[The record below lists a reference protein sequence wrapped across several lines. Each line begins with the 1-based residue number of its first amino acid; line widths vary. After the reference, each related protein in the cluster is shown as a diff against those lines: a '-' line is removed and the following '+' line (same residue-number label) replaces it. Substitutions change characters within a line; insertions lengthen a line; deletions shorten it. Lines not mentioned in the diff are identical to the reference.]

1 MLVPQKRKVFS
12 GRQPILSTTSAVLLG
27 FILVG
32 VVVID
37 NVAKGNIQPVGA
49 PTPTPTRAPQSY
61 ILEAQAYFAAG
72 DIQSAIQSYED
83 ALVTDPE
90 NVPALTELSRLRIY
104 QSALETNQDKPVIL
118 EAALTD
124 INKAVEIDPNDSNAQ
139 AVRALVLDW
148 YADLAADLDERGVIL
163 TEANQ
168 AAINAI
174 TLDSDNALAIA
185 YRAEILNDQQQF
197 TQALQLAE
205 NAVALEPN
213 IMDTH
218 RVYAYV
224 LESTGNYS
232 KAIEEYKVAASITP
246 NFTYLYIK
254 IGQNYRQ
261 LRLYDQALEYFDRAA
276 SINETLGIQ
285 DPLPFVAIAKTYS
298 RQGEF
303 FIAARNAEKALDF
316 DNQNAELYGEL
327 GLIRFRARNYEGSI
341 PVLRCAVEGCTSYW
355 DTVYNT
361 VVVPEETQDIDEDF
375 MIGMDALEVQG
386 LPLNNN
392 TVVFYYTYGSVLAAL
407 DRCGEA
413 LPILDRVQSV
423 YEGDELIMEI
433 LNESY
438 FICS

>member
-1 MLVPQKRKVFS
+1 MLIPQGRKVFTK
-12 GRQPILSTTSAVLLG
+12 RQPVLSTLSAILLG
-27 FILVG
+27 LVLFG
-32 VVVID
+32 MVIIN
-37 NVAKGNIQPVGA
+37 NVFNGNIQPIGQA
-49 PTPTPTRAPQSY
+49 TATPTRTPKSY
-61 ILEAQAYFAAG
+61 ILEGQAFFAAG
-72 DIQSAIQSYED
+72 DIDNAIESYGF
-83 ALVTDPE
+83 ALETDPN
-90 NVPALTELSRLRIY
+90 NVSALTELARLRIY
-104 QSALETNQDKPVIL
+104 QSALKTNVEKPDIL
-118 EAALTD
+118 DAALAD
-124 INKAVEIDPNDSNAQ
+124 INKAVEIDPSDSNAQ
-139 AVRALVLDW
+139 AVRAFVLDW
-148 YADLAADLDERGVIL
+148 YADNAGSPDERDVML
-163 TEANQ
+163 AEANQ

-185 YRAEILNDQQQF
+185 YRAEILNDQLLF

-205 NAVALEPN
+205 GAVSLAPN
-213 IMDTH
+213 SMDAR

-232 KAIEEYKVAASITP
+232 KAIEEYKKAAALTP

-303 FIAARNAEKALDF
+303 FVAARNAEKALDF
-316 DNQNAELYGEL
+316 DRVNAELYGEL

-341 PVLRCAVEGCTSYW
+341 PVLQCAVEGCVSYW
-355 DTVYNT
+355 DTTFNT
-361 VVVPEETQDIDEDF
+361 VVIPEEDTDIDEDF
-375 MIGMDALEVQG
+375 MSGMETLNIVG

-407 DRCGEA
+407 DRCPEA
-413 LPILDRVQSV
+413 IPVLDQVEAV
-423 YEGDELIMEI
+423 YRGDELIMGI
-433 LNESY
+433 LQESY

>member
-1 MLVPQKRKVFS
+1 MLIPQGRKVFTK
-12 GRQPILSTTSAVLLG
+12 RQPVLSTLSAILLG
-27 FILVG
+27 LVLFG
-32 VVVID
+32 MVIIN
-37 NVAKGNIQPVGA
+37 NVFNGNIQPIGQA
-49 PTPTPTRAPQSY
+49 TATPTRTPKSY
-61 ILEAQAYFAAG
+61 ILEGQAFFAAG
-72 DIQSAIQSYED
+72 DIDNAIESYGF
-83 ALVTDPE
+83 ALETDPN
-90 NVPALTELSRLRIY
+90 NVSALTELARLRIY
-104 QSALETNQDKPVIL
+104 QSALKTNVEKPDIL
-118 EAALTD
+118 DAALAD
-124 INKAVEIDPNDSNAQ
+124 INKAVEIDPSDSNAQ
-139 AVRALVLDW
+139 AVRAFVLDW
-148 YADLAADLDERGVIL
+148 YADNAGSPDERDVML
-163 TEANQ
+163 AEANQ

-185 YRAEILNDQQQF
+185 YRAEILNDQLLF

-205 NAVALEPN
+205 GAVSLAPN
-213 IMDTH
+213 SMDAR

-232 KAIEEYKVAASITP
+232 KAIEEYKKAAALTP

-303 FIAARNAEKALDF
+303 FVAARNAEKALDF
-316 DNQNAELYGEL
+316 DRVNAELYGEL

-341 PVLRCAVEGCTSYW
+341 PVLKCAVEGCVSYW
-355 DTVYNT
+355 DTAFNT
-361 VVVPEETQDIDEDF
+361 VVIPEEDTDIDEDF
-375 MIGMDALEVQG
+375 MSGMETLNIVG

-407 DRCGEA
+407 DRCPEA
-413 LPILDRVQSV
+413 IPVLDQVEAV
-423 YEGDELIMEI
+423 YRGDELIMGI
-433 LNESY
+433 LQESY